1 MMSDF
6 WILEVSLWPGR
17 AHPSMRLVF
26 PKTVSATPTPAMI
39 IFRGGGYASP
49 AGSGAGSAEWAALH
63 GMVGIEVEYA
73 TRSTQEYYPANYA
86 DAARAVRL
94 VRLQARKWGID
105 PARIAVMGFS
115 AGGHLASL
123 LSTRPDLPVQPEDD
137 LAGQI
142 SARPDIV
149 ILAYPLISFVDQYSP
164 GSFARSV
171 ENFFGA
177 DGVSEERRR
186 EFSND
191 LHVDSKHPPVFVWT
205 TQDDAIVPWTH
216 AQLFADAC
224 RRANVPVAFK
234 LYPHGPHG
242 MGLALNERSEVCR
255 WTHILFSWLAQ
266 QGFTSKMTTGV
277 GLRSIYTILSGNFYL
292 KNLTISEEDRKF
304 YRIIQN
310 ISRNLISLICD
321 AIIISGI
328 YLIFSLFARMPRQ
341 KIWPD
346 LDEED

>member
-73 TRSTQEYYPANYA
+73 TRSTQGYYPANYA

-94 VRLQARKWGID
+94 IRLQAREWGID

-164 GSFARSV
+164 GSFAGSV
-171 ENFFGA
+171 ESFFGT
-177 DGVSEERRR
+177 DSVSEDRRR

-191 LHVDSKHPPVFVWT
+191 LHVDGEHPPVFVWST
-205 TQDDAIVPWTH
+205 EDDAIVPCTH
-216 AQLFADAC
+216 AQRFADAC
-224 RRANVPVAFK
+224 RRANVPVLFK
-234 LYPHGPHG
+234 LYPNGPHG
-242 MGLALNERSEVCR
+242 MGLALNERSEVR
-255 WTHILFSWLAQ
+255 NWTYTLLGWLSCM
-266 QGFTSKMTTGV
+266 GFASEPKTMPGF
-277 GLRSIYTILSGNFYL
+277 LSNYA
-292 KNLTISEEDRKF
+292 
-304 YRIIQN
+304 N
-310 ISRNLISLICD
+310 IVKGRRLRNLISPKYKNRYLNIIENFFCIVWEI
-321 AIIISGI
+321 AILSSI
-328 YLIFSLFARMPRQ
+328 YLIFFVLTCTYRRENWLAP
-341 KIWPD
+341 
-346 LDEED
+346 DEED